1 MMTFCY
7 RRTETVV
14 EKLLTNW
21 LALCMYDYIESRA
34 GSSLFLLY
42 KAIKCQVEKGPVD
55 QYTQE
60 SRYALS
66 DEGLL
71 RETCDYSVVTCLV
84 VQRELEEAYQARVLD
99 CDSITQVKSKILN
112 AVYKN
117 TPFSLRPPV
126 AEIDLEW
133 QCGQDAHVVLQ
144 DFDLT
149 SKEEMGLK
157 RVNTL
162 RHYGI
167 RSKAVVSL
175 VPRITGHQG
184 PAVHFGQSTMK
195 STAGGGHN
203 IYEEIPPNNNPYSQN
218 TLLMAPHQPQ
228 PGACYHLRVP
238 DNLGTSSS
246 AGSTSTDRLT
256 SKHKTIPEVIVM

>member
-1 MMTFCY
+1 M
-7 RRTETVV
+7 
-14 EKLLTNW
+14 
-21 LALCMYDYIESRA
+21 
-34 GSSLFLLY
+34 
-42 KAIKCQVEKGPVD
+42 
-55 QYTQE
+55 
-60 SRYALS
+60 
-66 DEGLL
+66 
-71 RETCDYSVVTCLV
+71 
-84 VQRELEEAYQARVLD
+84 D

-175 VPRITGHQG
+175 VPRISHQVG
-184 PAVHFGQSTMK
+184 AVHFGNTMK
-195 STAGGGHN
+195 STTGN
-203 IYEEIPPNNNPYSQN
+203 IYEEIPPPPNNNPYSQN
-218 TLLMAPHQPQ
+218 TLLMAHQPQ

-256 SKHKTIPEVIVM
+256 SKHKTIPEVM